1 MGYPD
6 LPKNRLIVDG
16 VDLTMTYG
24 MVLLDGYTL
33 DPPEPKTYTIDI
45 PGGNGIIDL
54 TEALTGDVVY
64 NNRTQEFTFALIHPE
79 NFEEVKSKVF
89 NFLHGQS
96 FDYRLTMDEEYFYHG
111 RFTVST
117 CEHEADSGGIV
128 GQITISIDADPY
140 KSKGTQTYKLNATGG
155 KLYRF
160 ESGRCK
166 VRPVI
171 ECSQVCF
178 VRALPDGNETIIPA
192 GTFRLNDVLFT
203 QGFNEL
209 WINTQ
214 KFWDITWDEIKE
226 GGQFAKTWADLAGL
240 RWDEVQMLGQDTE
253 TVLRSWY
260 DIGDNRWEDLGETG
274 SNPKHWYDLNYTKN
288 EIGDSYAYLSY
299 EWKDL

>member
-1 MGYPD
+1 MDVSNSPY
-6 LPKNRLIVDG
+6 ISVDG
-16 VDLTMTYG
+16 LGNLYTRWGLLLTNETELG
-24 MVLLDGYTL
+24 TA
-33 DPPEPKTYTIDI
+33 EPKTYTVDI
-45 PGGNGIIDL
+45 PGGNGVIDL
-54 TEALTGDVVY
+54 TDALADDVVY
-64 NNRTQEFTFALIHPE
+64 DTREISLVLIAE
-79 NFEEVKSKVF
+79 TDDYTTLRNDVY
-89 NFLHGQS
+89 NALHGQRKEFSFS
-96 FDYRLTMDEEYFYHG
+96 FDPEYTYTG
-111 RFTVST
+111 RFNVEEITKIGFDFVQVNITVT
-117 CEHEADSGGIV
+117 
-128 GQITISIDADPY
+128 ADPY

-192 GTFRLNDVLFT
+192 GTYRLNDVLFT

-226 GGQFAKTWADLAGL
+226 GGQFAKTWADLANL